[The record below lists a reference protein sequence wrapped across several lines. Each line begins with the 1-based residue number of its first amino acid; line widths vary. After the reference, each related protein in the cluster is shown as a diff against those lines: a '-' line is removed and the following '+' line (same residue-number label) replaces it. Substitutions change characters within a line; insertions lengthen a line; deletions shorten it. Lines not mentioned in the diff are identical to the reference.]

1 MDSLLLSLIKRKA
14 KTGEFLA
21 AFPSKSLNAL
31 RLRANR
37 LEVTLSDMPIT
48 GKVPRGSIS
57 KPEPDDPVPLKVR
70 KCMAC
75 KTEFEST
82 GPGHRLC
89 NEHRRQSNDGDY
101 SVRAK

>member
-1 MDSLLLSLIKRKA
+1 MDKLLLKLIKSGA
-14 KTGEFLA
+14 KSGEFLA

-31 RLRANR
+31 RLRAHR
-37 LEVTLSDMPIT
+37 LEVNLKNMPLA

-57 KPEPDDPVPLKVR
+57 KPEPDAPVPKKVR

-75 KTEFEST
+75 SVEFEST

-89 NEHRRQSNDGDY
+89 NEHRRQSNDDDY
-101 SVRAK
+101 TIGKR